1 MSVAALKAA
10 LHFSS
15 DIFMP
20 IDDPAIDYDK
30 LLARRN
36 AVGISSWAHLA
47 KKAGVSRGSVC
58 RLLTNEAGKYV
69 REQVLNVLQS
79 REEELCRV
87 PTRHEVEE
95 PIHRLTPPNDWK
107 IVSNE
112 TPSLIAANGVSYQ
125 VAKLESELLPSRFA
139 RGKFYDLLHVP
150 PAKLAELV
158 ERLTRH
164 AKVCASLTSER
175 RVAKHIDTRRLG
187 EDTAWWVLDEW
198 VDSSPLSQMIDSDV
212 EFPLDEVKRIGSEL
226 LQGLSSLHAHKV
238 LVRELAPER
247 VLLRD
252 DSSGCIITDFE
263 LAKLLDS
270 DISVSGKWKLQSLYR
285 APEICGDD
293 RDFRSDLFSWA
304 VIATELL
311 TGRTDADFEM
321 IQKRTNDPGVA
332 ALIVKCSDKDYACR
346 PASAE
351 KVLQAWT
358 KWKV

>member
-1 MSVAALKAA
+1 
-10 LHFSS
+10 
-15 DIFMP
+15 MP
-20 IDDPAIDYDK
+20 IDDPTIDHDK

-36 AVGISSWAHLA
+36 AVGISSWKDLA

-107 IVSNE
+107 IVSIE
-112 TPSLIAANGVSYQ
+112 TPLLVAVNGVSYQ
-125 VAKLESELLPSRFA
+125 VARLESELIPSRFA
-139 RGKFYDLLHVP
+139 RGKFYELLHVP

-164 AKVCASLTSER
+164 AKVCTSLTADR
-175 RVAKHIDTRRLG
+175 RIAKHIDTRRLG
-187 EDTAWWVLDEW
+187 ADTAWWVLDEW
-198 VDSSPLSQMIDSDV
+198 VDSSTLSQMIDSGV
-212 EFPLDEVKRIGSEL
+212 AVKLDDVKRIGADL
-226 LQGLSSLHAHKV
+226 LQGLSSLHANNV
-238 LVRELAPER
+238 LVRELAPVR

-252 DSSGCIITDFE
+252 DSSGCVITDFE

-270 DISVSGKWKLQSLYR
+270 DISVSGKWKPQSPYR

-304 VIATELL
+304 VIVTELL
-311 TGRTDADFEM
+311 TGRTDADFEL
-321 IQKRTNDPGVA
+321 IKKRTKNPGVA
-332 ALIVKCSDKDYACR
+332 ALIVKCSDMHYKRR
-346 PASAE
+346 PETAG
-351 KVLQAWT
+351 KVLQAWK
-358 KWKV
+358 KWKE